1 MKSRILFACVATAAI
16 ALTYTQS
23 ASASH
28 RSKEEHAFSQVKSP
42 EIPKSMVFAGQKVDL
57 TPVNMYER
65 FDRELTSMAYTHG
78 NTLLT
83 IKRANRLFPVMAPI
97 LESENVPADLL
108 YLACIESTLDPFAVS
123 SAKAAGLWQFM
134 PATGREYGLEVNDYV
149 DERFDIEKSTRAAC
163 KYLKKAF
170 AKYGKWESVAAS
182 YNGGQGRISSELG
195 SQKVESAFNLWLV
208 PETSRYMFRLLAQK
222 AIMEN
227 PSKYGY
233 SIEAKQLYQPV
244 EYSKVTVNTP
254 VESWPDWA
262 IEHGIDYLTLRT
274 HNPWIRAKS
283 LPNTS
288 GKTYTVLIPTEKS
301 MNRTTGSNEVFN
313 HSWVTK

>member
-149 DERFDIEKSTRAAC
+149 DERFD
-163 KYLKKAF
+163 
-170 AKYGKWESVAAS
+170 V
-182 YNGGQGRISSELG
+182 
-195 SQKVESAFNLWLV
+195 
-208 PETSRYMFRLLAQK
+208 
-222 AIMEN
+222 EN
-227 PSKYGY
+227 PPARLAS
-233 SIEAKQLYQPV
+233 
-244 EYSKVTVNTP
+244 T
-254 VESWPDWA
+254 
-262 IEHGIDYLTLRT
+262 
-274 HNPWIRAKS
+274 
-283 LPNTS
+283 
-288 GKTYTVLIPTEKS
+288 
-301 MNRTTGSNEVFN
+301 
-313 HSWVTK
+313 